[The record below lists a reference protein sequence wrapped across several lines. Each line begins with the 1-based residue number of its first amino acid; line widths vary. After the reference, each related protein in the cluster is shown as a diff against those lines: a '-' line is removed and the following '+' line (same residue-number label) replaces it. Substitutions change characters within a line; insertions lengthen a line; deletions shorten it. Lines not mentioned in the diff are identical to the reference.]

1 MPTLLTDHLCYTLY
15 ATSMAINRLYKPL
28 LDEMGITYPQYLVLT
43 VLNEEDGSTIGGI
56 AGRLALESSTVT
68 PLVQRLERAGL
79 VTRQRSLSDERQVQV
94 HLTSGGRDLL
104 VRSSCLGD
112 TLIELSGMTRK
123 QVDGLNRHIQA
134 LRHALG

>member
-112 TLIELSGMTRK
+112 TLIERSGMTRK

>member
-1 MPTLLTDHLCYTLY
+1 VPALLTDHLCYTLY

-43 VLNEEDGSTIGGI
+43 VLNEEDGGTIGGI

-112 TLIELSGMTRK
+112 TLIERSGMTRK
-123 QVDGLNRHIQA
+123 QVDGLNRQIQA